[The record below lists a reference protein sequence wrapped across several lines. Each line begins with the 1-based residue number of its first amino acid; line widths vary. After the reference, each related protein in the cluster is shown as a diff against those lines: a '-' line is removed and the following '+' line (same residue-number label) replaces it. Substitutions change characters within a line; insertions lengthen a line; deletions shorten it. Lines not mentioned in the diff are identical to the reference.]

1 MQCPHPEYICPYLLA
16 REIAIYSYKMTL
28 LKIFCYLYSELTR
41 VTINRNLPYIK
52 VHISRRTAHIKYWI
66 SLQGN
71 PLLSLSFEI
80 HTNAECIVKWLQMFK
95 PEKFCSFYYN
105 YINNFEML

>member
-28 LKIFCYLYSELTR
+28 SKNFCYLYSELTR

-52 VHISRRTAHIKYWI
+52 VHISR
-66 SLQGN
+66 
-71 PLLSLSFEI
+71 
-80 HTNAECIVKWLQMFK
+80 
-95 PEKFCSFYYN
+95 
-105 YINNFEML
+105 